1 MAEAL
6 LARHLQESWPKPQE
20 STRWFMGGE
29 SPARYHENL
38 RTVAVVGAGASMPR
52 MSVAD
57 DLAKEVEEELD
68 KDKQEREIE
77 LDRLENVYGLKRGSF
92 ETRLTAICRT
102 PETER
107 KVRERISKSYRHH
120 HPSLLTY
127 ELLAHLL
134 HHRYLDTIISFNFDE
149 LLDRSIEDELGASE
163 YTRVVTEGDI
173 DPSREMPNPLYI
185 KMHGTAAEPDSL
197 RFTRERY
204 YSTPSSIIEL
214 VEDQFAVEHLV
225 LINLG
230 FTMASFDFQH
240 LLRKPKNLEIYH
252 LDPKPLKAEVIHA
265 IKQQRCKARER
276 KETARAEHY
285 DAPEVAQF
293 PVKGEAAANADF
305 LDDLVGEALEK
316 LEDLCEAPGSGPARW
331 RSTLRHQAVVELL
344 VDADI
349 NDDDDYTNYL
359 RRRTILEIAFSAAK
373 GRGVVSITAMVKDR
387 CGRYYDL
394 YRRLA
399 DDRVEAWSKLC
410 EAGGLRESKEMPD
423 AYELLPSLLAAPK
436 DADPSRPSVH
446 QPKLADAEALA
457 THTAMSLDLGGRDR
471 EKSIKLLTRT
481 IEFLQRD
488 TDIEIHSRDDR
499 VCSKLFTEPLPLKTI
514 TALQGWTLEMLK
526 SETDTDYDQL
536 WVVAETGG
544 WLADPRLAEIL
555 QEDCEEVR
563 LISAFDADLNLPERV
578 NLDTRRLPW
587 NRHNRHMTIV
597 CSQGKPRAAIYFV
610 RRLRAATVTPV
621 YLSNQRDLNRVT
633 RAFEQLWDEAGTYEQ
648 TLLEGPVAS

>member
-1 MAEAL
+1 
-6 LARHLQESWPKPQE
+6 
-20 STRWFMGGE
+20 MGGA
-29 SPARYHENL
+29 SPPRYHENI
-38 RTVAVVGAGASMPR
+38 RTVAVVGAGASIPM

-57 DLAKEVEEELD
+57 DLAKEVEDELD
-68 KDKQEREIE
+68 KDKQDREIE

-92 ETRLTAICRT
+92 ETRLTALCRT

-107 KVRERISKSYRHH
+107 KVREKISTSYRHH

-149 LLDRSIEDELGASE
+149 LLDQSIQDELGANE
-163 YTRVVTEGDI
+163 YTRVVTEADI
-173 DPSREMPNPLYI
+173 DPSQPTPNPLYI

-204 YSTPSSIIEL
+204 YWTPSSIIKL
-214 VEDQFAVEHLV
+214 VEDQFSVEHLV

-252 LDPKPLKAEVIHA
+252 LDPKPLKADVIHA

-276 KETARAEHY
+276 KETLRPEHY

-293 PVKGEAAANADF
+293 PLKGEAGVSAEF
-305 LDDLVGEALEK
+305 
-316 LEDLCEAPGSGPARW
+316 LEDLMGEVLDKLKELCEVPESGPARW
-331 RSTLRHQAVVELL
+331 RSTLRHHAVVKLL
-344 VDADI
+344 VGSDI
-349 NDDDDYTNYL
+349 NDEEDYTNYL

-373 GRGVVSITAMVKDR
+373 GRGVVSIAAMVDDR

-394 YRRLA
+394 YRRIA
-399 DDRVEAWSKLC
+399 GDRAEAWSKLC

-423 AYELLPSLLAAPK
+423 TYELLESLRN
-436 DADPSRPSVH
+436 SRNTSDNSIPIIH
-446 QPKLADAEALA
+446 QPKLANAEALA
-457 THTAMSLDLGGRDR
+457 LHTAMSLDLAGRDR
-471 EKSIKLLTRT
+471 DKCIELLTKT
-481 IEFLQRD
+481 IEFLQKD
-488 TDIEIHSRDDR
+488 TDVEIHARDDR
-499 VCSKLFTEPLPLKTI
+499 VCSKLFTEPLPLKTL

-536 WVVAETGG
+536 WLVAETGG
-544 WLADPRLAEIL
+544 WLSDPKLAEIL
-555 QEDCEEVR
+555 EEDCEEVR
-563 LISAFDADLNLPERV
+563 LIRAFDAELNLPERV
-578 NLDTRRLPW
+578 NLETRLLPW
-587 NRHNRHMTIV
+587 SRHNRHMTII

-610 RRLRAATVTPV
+610 RRLRAAKITPV
-621 YLSNQRDLNRVT
+621 YLSSQKDLNRVT
-633 RAFEQLWDEAGTYEQ
+633 KAFEQLWHEAGVYEQ
-648 TLLEGPVAS
+648 TLAGDPTAEQVAT